1 MNALNLVLH
10 VLHIVAGVVWA
21 GGAILMGFF
30 VSPAVMATRPESG
43 RFMQQLTG
51 PGRLPLWMMAASWVT
66 VICGI
71 VMFAPS
77 IGALEVGVM
86 RSPRGI
92 ALSLGALLGLGA
104 FFEGLFVN
112 APSARKIG
120 QIGQAIAASG
130 KGPTPEQLQQ
140 MQALQG
146 KLARGTARGA
156 TLLLLTVVLMA
167 AARWL

>member
-1 MNALNLVLH
+1 MDLVNLVLH

-30 VSPAVMATRPESG
+30 IAPAVNATRPESG
-43 RFMQQLTG
+43 RFMQHLAG
-51 PGRLPLWMMAASWVT
+51 PGRLPIVMMIAAWVT

-71 VMFAPS
+71 AMFAPAT
-77 IGALEVGVM
+77 GALPPGIM

-92 ALSLGALLGLGA
+92 TLSLGALLALGA
-104 FFEGLFVN
+104 FLEGILVN

-120 QIGQAIAASG
+120 AIGQAIAASG
-130 KGPTPEQLQQ
+130 KGPTPEQAQQ

-146 KLARGTARGA
+146 KLSRGTARGA
-156 TLLLLTVVLMA
+156 VLLLLAVALMA
-167 AARWL
+167 AARWM